1 MSTTKP
7 DIDGGPTLTAE
18 RLWALLPLVL
28 RTRDAQ
34 NHGELRELIGLVA
47 GQLQALEEDVQQLH
61 DDQFIETCADWV
73 APYIGDLIG
82 YRALHGVAPAVA
94 SPRADVANTIAYR
107 RRKGTALM
115 LEELARNVTGW
126 PAHAVEFFELL
137 TTTQYMNH
145 LRPHALATASLRDAA
160 ALRRMTGLPVGP
172 GNGAFDRSAH
182 TPEMRR
188 PDADRERGGAPGRWG
203 IPHIGLFVWRLE
215 ALALTRVDLVA
226 DPADASGRRWR
237 VNPLGADLA
246 LFRRAR
252 TEASIDQLA
261 RPVNMPEPLDVRLFA
276 AQVRAA
282 ERGPLPTARTDDWG
296 AGASVVLFDGSGA
309 PLPVSAPPLP
319 KTTVVRI
326 ADLRDDPASPGA
338 WAHEADVGADEIGLD
353 PERGR
358 VLLGTNRAAD
368 HAATPYRASFHLGQA
383 RRFGGG
389 EYERLPEG
397 EALLPQRTAGGGTP
411 FQTEIDALRT
421 GGGRLLLQDSRTVAF
436 TPSVVV
442 DGVTAAGQPGH
453 RAVIAARNGAR
464 PLIAS
469 GGDITLDLGA
479 RAVLV
484 LEGLVISGATLV
496 LPAAADNE
504 PRTLILRHCTLLP
517 GRTLQPDGAPAV
529 PGAVSLR
536 IEHPFA
542 SVRIEDSIVGAIQS
556 HPDAQIEVQ
565 RSAID
570 ATAPHEV
577 AYEGLTAAAPGA
589 ELTLVDCTVIGR
601 LYTRLLT
608 LASNTLFLARLP
620 SPAPAGWPAPVRVQ
634 RRQQGCVRFS
644 WLPAGS
650 VVPRR
655 HRCIDDAADPALR
668 PQFTSRRYGHPAYLQ
683 LAAITPR
690 AIRQGA
696 DDEGEIGVMHPLA
709 EAQREANL
717 RIRLEEYLRFGLAAG
732 LFHAT

>member
-1 MSTTKP
+1 MNADRP
-7 DIDGGPTLTAE
+7 ELDGRPTLTAD

-34 NHGELRELIGLVA
+34 QHGELRELIDLFA
-47 GQLQALEEDVQQLH
+47 EQLLALEEDAHQLH

-73 APYIGDLIG
+73 TPYIGDLIG
-82 YRALHGVAPAVA
+82 YRALHGVTPAVA

-115 LEELARNVTGW
+115 LEELTKNVTGW
-126 PAHAVEFFELL
+126 PAHAVEFFERLA
-137 TTTQYMNH
+137 TTQHMNH
-145 LRPHALATASLRDAA
+145 VRLHAPATPALRDGAV
-160 ALRRMTGLPVGP
+160 RQRITGRDA
-172 GNGAFDRSAH
+172 GAFDGVAH

-188 PDADRERGGAPGRWG
+188 PDAERDRGGAPGRWG
-203 IPHIGLFVWRLE
+203 IPHIGLFAWRLE
-215 ALALTRVDLVA
+215 ALALSQVDLVA
-226 DPADASGRRWR
+226 DPGDASGRRWR

-261 RPVNMPEPLDVRLFA
+261 QPVNVPEPLDLRLLA
-276 AQVRAA
+276 AQVRTAD
-282 ERGPLPTARTDDWG
+282 RGTLPTAHTDDWG
-296 AGASVVLFDGSGA
+296 EDASLVLCDGNGL
-309 PLPVSAPPLP
+309 PLPISAPPLP
-319 KTTVVRI
+319 KTPVVRV
-326 ADLRDDPASPGA
+326 ADLRDDPAHPGA
-338 WAHEADVGADEIGLD
+338 WAHEADVGAGEIGID

-358 VLLGTNRAAD
+358 VLLGSLHVAA
-368 HAATPYRASFHLGQA
+368 HAATPYRASLHLGQA

-389 EYERLPEG
+389 EYERIPDG
-397 EALLPQRTAGGGTP
+397 DTLLPQLTAGGAAA
-411 FQTEIDALRT
+411 FQTQLDTLRPA
-421 GGGRLLLQDSRTVAF
+421 GGRLLLQDSRTVAF
-436 TPSVVV
+436 TPAVRL
-442 DGVTAAGQPGH
+442 DGVTTAGQPGH
-453 RAVIAARNGAR
+453 RMVIAARNGAR
-464 PLIAS
+464 PLIAA
-469 GGDITLDLGA
+469 GGDVTLDLGA

-484 LEGLVISGATLV
+484 LEGLVISGAALV

-517 GRTLQPDGAPAV
+517 GRRLQPDGVPAV

-542 SVRIEDSIVGAIQS
+542 SVRIEDSVLGAVQS
-556 HPDAQIEVQ
+556 HADAQIELHG
-565 RSAID
+565 SALD
-570 ATAPHEV
+570 ATASDAV
-577 AYEGLTAAAPGA
+577 AYEGLAAAAPGA
-589 ELTLVDCTVIGR
+589 ELTLVDCTVVGR
-601 LYTRLLT
+601 LHARVLA
-608 LASNTLFLARLP
+608 LASNTLFHARLP
-620 SPAPAGWPAPVRVQ
+620 SPPDPAWVAPVRVQ

-655 HRCIDDAADPALR
+655 HRCVDDAADSAMR
-668 PQFTSRRYGHPAYLQ
+668 PLFTASRYGHPAYLQ

-709 EAQREANL
+709 EPQRAANL
-717 RIRLEEYLRFGLAAG
+717 RIRLDEYLRLGLAAG